1 MLKTYHIALACVILA
16 VVVLLFGGESLSLE
30 EWQEVYLNVK
40 NHFLHN
46 EELSSLSIIILEI
59 RLPRVILALLVGAS
73 LSGSGVVMQTI
84 FRNPLVDPFLL
95 GISSGAML
103 GVAMAIAVVESN
115 IAILAFFGAILA
127 SLAVLAMNRVLGNS
141 VLSLV
146 LSGVVLSAFLS
157 ALAGAIKFFVIP
169 QKAQAIVVWLLG
181 SLSLSSYKD
190 CLIAFIGLSLGFIPL
205 FLLRWR
211 INLLSLSDAQS
222 LSLGINPVLLRS
234 LCLVCVSVASALA
247 VSVSGTIGW
256 IGLVIPHVARLFFG
270 ANLQK
275 LLLSSLLM
283 GAFFLLLADVVAKTI
298 TPYDLPVGIATSVLG
313 APFFLWLLFR
323 TRGCDG
329 LRS

>member
-16 VVVLLFGGESLSLE
+16 VVVLLFGGESLSFE
-30 EWQEVYLNVK
+30 EWKEVCLNVK

-127 SLAVLAMNRVLGNS
+127 SLAVLAMNRILGNS

-323 TRGCDG
+323 TRGV
-329 LRS
+329 

>member
-16 VVVLLFGGESLSLE
+16 VVVLLFGGESLSFE
-30 EWQEVYLNVK
+30 EWKEVCLNVK

-115 IAILAFFGAILA
+115 IAILAFVGAILA

-234 LCLVCVSVASALA
+234 LCLVCVSIASALA

-323 TRGCDG
+323 TRGV
-329 LRS
+329 

>member
-30 EWQEVYLNVK
+30 EWQEVCLNVK
-40 NHFLHN
+40 NHFLYN
-46 EELSSLSIIILEI
+46 EELSSLSVIILEI

-313 APFFLWLLFR
+313 APFFLWLLFK
-323 TRGCDG
+323 TRGV
-329 LRS
+329 

>member
-16 VVVLLFGGESLSLE
+16 IVVLLFGGESLSLE
-30 EWQEVYLNVK
+30 EWKEVCLNVK

-298 TPYDLPVGIATSVLG
+298 TSYDLPVGIATSVLG

-323 TRGCDG
+323 TRGV
-329 LRS
+329 

>member
-30 EWQEVYLNVK
+30 EWQEVCLNVK
-40 NHFLHN
+40 NHFLRN

-323 TRGCDG
+323 TRGV
-329 LRS
+329 